1 MAPKQYS
8 NFHCAYICE
17 QLQTRWIEMLHTDE
31 LPFKLSNRDCRMCV
45 VQLITESKLFIEP

>member
-17 QLQTRWIEMLHTDE
+17 QLQMELLHTDE
-31 LPFKLSNRDCRMCV
+31 LPFKLIFNED
-45 VQLITESKLFIEP
+45 LEHYGL